1 MDKVVIAMLNMLG
14 GGGVTSAASSM
25 LSQAP
30 DTWNPTLYSLAVNI
44 HSAAVKPL
52 TSVLLSVVF
61 VMELARNSTKIE
73 SDRELGVK
81 IIAGTMFKICL
92 VMMAA
97 QNADLFIRAFNGIT
111 SYLISGVSGQLSIG
125 DGSTGTGLGDTMSE
139 QVKAAGIMGQAAL
152 MVLLLIPWCVSQ
164 IASVVATV
172 VLYVRFIEIYALT
185 AFQSLP
191 IALLVNEETRPIGVG
206 YFKSYA
212 RACING
218 VTLFICLALY
228 QTVVTSAVQVPEA
241 SDDLVAWTT
250 GNFGNLMMAGIMLL
264 FVISIS
270 QRVTRAVTGD

>member
-1 MDKVVIAMLNMLG
+1 MDDFVVNMLNTLG
-14 GGGVTSAASSM
+14 GGGVTATAASM

-30 DTWNPTLYSLAVNI
+30 DTWNPALYSLAVGI

-92 VMMAA
+92 VMVAA

-111 SYLISGVSGQLSIG
+111 SFLIRGVSGRLSFTG
-125 DGSTGTGLGDTMSE
+125 GSAGTGLGDAMRD
-139 QVKAAGIMGQAAL
+139 QVKDAGMMGQIAL
-152 MVLLLIPWCVSQ
+152 MVILLIPWVIGQ
-164 IASVVATV
+164 IASVIATV

-191 IALLVNEETRPIGVG
+191 IALLVNEETRSIGVG

-228 QTVVTSAVQVPEA
+228 QTVVTSAVHVPDA
-241 SDDLVAWTT
+241 SDDLVSWTM
-250 GNFGNLMMAGIMLL
+250 GNFGSLMMAGIMLL

>member
-1 MDKVVIAMLNMLG
+1 MDDVVISMLNMLG
-14 GGGVTSAASSM
+14 GGGVTSAAASM
-25 LSQAP
+25 LSQSP
-30 DTWNPTLYSLAVNI
+30 DTWNRALYSLAVDI
-44 HSAAVKPL
+44 HAAVVKPL
-52 TSVLLSVVF
+52 TSVILSIMF

-81 IIAGTMFKICL
+81 IIAGTMFRICL
-92 VMMAA
+92 VLVAA
-97 QNADLFIRAFNGIT
+97 QNADLFLRAFNAVT
-111 SYLISGVSGQLSIG
+111 SYLVSGVSGRLSLG
-125 DGSTGTGLGDTMSE
+125 DSSTGTGLGDSMSE
-139 QVKAAGIMGQAAL
+139 QVKDAGFMGQAAL

-191 IALLVNEETRPIGVG
+191 IALLIHEETRSIGAG

-212 RACING
+212 RACLNG

-228 QTVVTSAVQVPEA
+228 QTVVTEAVHVPDA
-241 SDDLVAWTT
+241 SDDLVGWTT
-250 GNFGNLMMAGIMLL
+250 GNFGMLLMAGIMLL